1 MNENSNIE
9 NLAKEIRKIALQ
21 LVYKSKSSHIGGAL
35 SMADMLAV
43 LYDEFLHITPETTKH
58 PLRDRFILSKGH
70 ACTSLYAVLGLKGFF
85 SSSEFDEY
93 AQNGHHF
100 LTHATHHVPGVELS
114 AGSLGHGLPV
124 ACGLALGARS
134 KGEKWNTYC
143 LVSDGEM
150 DEGSNWEAIM
160 FAGHNKLSNLCL
172 IIDYNKIQ
180 SLGFTK
186 DIINLEPLSDKL
198 KAFQWNVLEID
209 GHDISQIRAALEITN
224 NENDK
229 PTVIIANTIKGKGVS
244 FMENE
249 LLWHYRNPNEEQY
262 QKALKELSL

>member
-9 NLAKEIRKIALQ
+9 NLAKEIRKIALE
-21 LVYKSKSSHIGGAL
+21 LVYKSKSSHIGGAF
-35 SMADMLAV
+35 SMADILAV
-43 LYDEFLHITPETTKH
+43 LYDEFLHLTPETAKH

-85 SSSEFDEY
+85 SMFEFDIY

-124 ACGLALGARS
+124 ACGLALGART
-134 KGEKWNTYC
+134 KGENWRTYC

-186 DIINLEPLSDKL
+186 DIINLDPLSDKL

-209 GHDISQIRAALEITN
+209 GHQISQIRTAFQDAISE
-224 NENDK
+224 NEK

-262 QKALKELSL
+262 KLALKELSL